1 MRLDEVDAQLP
12 VGTIVAVSDA
22 VGDSGDLADLAD
34 LAVIRLVDGWVAV
47 PDACPHAGCA
57 FSVDGEL
64 ADDGT
69 LICNCHGSE
78 FDPMTGD
85 LRLGP
90 ATSGLAVRRL
100 KVERNRLNFASR

>member
-1 MRLDEVDAQLP
+1 MRLDEVDPQLP
-12 VGTIVAVSDA
+12 VGSIVAVSDA
-22 VGDSGDLADLAD
+22 AGASPHV
-34 LAVIRLVDGWVAV
+34 AVIRLVDRWVAV

-57 FSVDGEL
+57 FSADGEL

-78 FDPMTGD
+78 FDPVSGD

-90 ATSGLAVRRL
+90 ATSGLAVQRL
-100 KVERNRLNFASR
+100 EVERNRLNFVGRCPE